1 VITLSDVEVTHG
13 ARTLLADVTVRITP
27 GDRVALVGNNGT
39 GKTTL
44 LELIAGL
51 RDPDGGEVT
60 RAKGTTVGYLPQ
72 EIAEVAGRP
81 VLDEVMAGSPLVALG
96 ERVDALTARLADAE
110 GADREAV
117 LAELGPLQARFEQ
130 QGGYRLEAEARRI
143 LAGLGFAEE
152 RMAADVGEMSGGWM
166 MRAVLARLLLARPD
180 VLLLDEPTNHLDL
193 DSITWLEA
201 FLAEHEGAV
210 VVVSHDRAFMN
221 GLVERVVELAN
232 ATATEYAGDYDA
244 YVEQRELR
252 RAQLEAAAHNQQRR
266 IDQAERFI
274 ERFRAKNTIATRVQ
288 SKIKQLE
295 KMERIE
301 LPREERTLRGFSFPQ
316 PPRSGRVVVELDGV
330 AKSYGDVEVYDGLD
344 LVIERGQ
351 RIALVGPNGAGKSTL
366 LKIVAGAVP
375 IDAGRRTL
383 GHNVSLAYYA
393 QHTIDTLDL
402 DATVLD
408 EVSRVVDTSTTNPR
422 SLAGAF
428 LFSGDDVDKPVRVL
442 SGGERARVA
451 LAKLMAEPAN
461 LLCMDEPTNHL
472 DIPARDVVEAA
483 LVAFTGTVVL
493 ITHDRHLIRA
503 VADTILEVR
512 DGRVTV
518 HVGGYDDYLD
528 RVRRRER
535 RSPAERTGDADGDGR
550 ERRDGD
556 REERE
561 RRKRREAERRNR
573 LYRATRDLRERLHR
587 VESDLTAAESEV
599 AELNR
604 ALADP
609 SVYDDDEHV
618 AELVRRHGQAKDRA
632 DTLMREWE
640 ELAVRVERATEAAEA
655 ELDVSG

>member
-1 VITLSDVEVTHG
+1 MITVAGVEVTHG
-13 ARTLLADVTVRITP
+13 ARTLFADVTLAVSP

-44 LELIAGL
+44 LELIAGI
-51 RDPDGGEVT
+51 RDPDDGVVN

-72 EIAEVAGRP
+72 EIAEAAGRP
-81 VLDEVMAGSPLVALG
+81 VIDEVMSGSPLVELG
-96 ERVDALTARLADAE
+96 RRVEALTAALADAD
-110 GADREAV
+110 GAERER
-117 LAELGPLQARFEQ
+117 LLTEIGPLQARFEQ
-130 QGGYRLEAEARRI
+130 QGGYQLEAEARRI
-143 LAGLGFAEE
+143 LAGLGFSED
-152 RMAADVGEMSGGWM
+152 RMEADVGELSGGWM

-210 VVVSHDRAFMN
+210 VLVSHDRAFMN
-221 GLVERVVELAN
+221 GLVHRVVELAG

-252 RAQLEAAAHNQQRR
+252 HAQLEAAARNQQRK

-274 ERFRAKNTIATRVQ
+274 ERFRAKNTIATRVK

-295 KMERIE
+295 RMERIE
-301 LPREERTLRGFSFPQ
+301 LPPEERTLRGFTFPQ
-316 PPRSGRVVVELDGV
+316 PPRSGRVVVELADV
-330 AKSYGDVEVYDGLD
+330 AKSYGDVQVYDALD
-344 LVIERGQ
+344 LAIERGQ
-351 RIALVGPNGAGKSTL
+351 KVALVGPNGAGKSTL
-366 LKIVAGAVP
+366 LKIIAGVEP
-375 IDAGRRTL
+375 IDAGRREL

-402 DATVLD
+402 DATVLA
-408 EVSRVVDTSTTNPR
+408 EISRVVDTSSTNPR

-428 LFSGDDVDKPVRVL
+428 LFSGDDVDKRVRVL

-472 DIPARDVVEAA
+472 DIPARDVVEEA
-483 LVAFTGTVVL
+483 LVAFAGTVVL

-512 DGRVTV
+512 DGSVTV
-518 HVGGYDDYLD
+518 HLGTYDDYLD
-528 RVRRRER
+528 RVRAR
-535 RSPAERTGDADGDGR
+535 G
-550 ERRDGD
+550 RRDRDDDPTASGGGTAGD
-556 REERE
+556 ERE

-573 LYRATRDLRERLHR
+573 LYRATKELRDRLHR
-587 VESDLTAAESEV
+587 VESDLGAAESEV

-604 ALADP
+604 ILAEP
-609 SVYDDDEHV
+609 SVYEDEERV
-618 AELVRRHGQAKDRA
+618 GELVRRHGEVKDRA
-632 DTLMREWE
+632 DRLMREWE
-640 ELAVRVERATEAAEA
+640 DLAVRLERATEEIGDD
-655 ELDVSG
+655 LDVSG